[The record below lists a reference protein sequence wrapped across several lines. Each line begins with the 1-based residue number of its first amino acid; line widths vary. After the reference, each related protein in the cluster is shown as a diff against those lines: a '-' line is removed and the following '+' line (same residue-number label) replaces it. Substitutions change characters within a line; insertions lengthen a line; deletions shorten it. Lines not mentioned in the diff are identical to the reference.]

1 MWKCTAAVTGG
12 SIDDGDEGEA
22 GEVTVFQAVLRHV
35 EERRMRQHALQEDLR
50 NDLEMPRKV
59 CRGVRPSRQL
69 PAASVTGASSCITD
83 WCAVCATIVPYE
95 CHRSKKSMMTSLK
108 TS

>member
-1 MWKCTAAVTGG
+1 MWKRTAAATDG

-50 NDLEMPRKV
+50 TDLEMTRKV
-59 CRGVRPSRQL
+59 GCGVRPSRQFS
-69 PAASVTGASSCITD
+69 PSCKGG
-83 WCAVCATIVPYE
+83 
-95 CHRSKKSMMTSLK
+95 RS
-108 TS
+108 